1 MQNNALLEGE
11 RVAKVSIFRFLLL
24 GMLKLT
30 VGLFTGLT
38 VIIADSISTFAD
50 TLGVFAS
57 YIGLRLSRKTAD
69 EHFKYGYYKIETFAA
84 LLISLGIIY
93 VGSLIL
99 IRSIDTFNLAPTGQH
114 RIYAIFMTIMAI
126 ISSYFLFKSLKKAG
140 DAANSLSLIASAQ
153 DKKMDVFAGF
163 AVLISIIANYNS
175 IPYVEGIVSGI
186 ISLLILKV
194 GIFSA
199 KESLFF
205 LLDYW
210 DDPIMSRKIKKI
222 LTSEKDL
229 IINVKRLK
237 LRRAGTFVFG
247 QAFVEI
253 NPFAG
258 IQDLREELN
267 FLQQKIESINPYIK
281 DFVIY
286 SHIPKSDK
294 IKIAIPITKGKDLNA
309 KVASTLKSTTAYLF
323 VEIRD
328 NKVGK
333 FYTKK
338 LAIQQK
344 NPVEFS
350 NFLKDEKINVLID
363 NRLNSL
369 IYYNLRRTHHV
380 LIYPNFSDIHKA
392 KDTLK
397 LFLIDL

>member
-1 MQNNALLEGE
+1 MQNNSLLEGE
-11 RVAKVSIFRFLLL
+11 KVAKESIFRLLFL
-24 GMLKLT
+24 GILKLI

-99 IRSIDTFNLAPTGQH
+99 IRSIDTFNSAPTGQH
-114 RIYAIFMTIMAI
+114 RVYAIFMAIIAI

-229 IINVKRLK
+229 IIKVKRLK

-309 KVASTLKSTTAYLF
+309 NVASTLKSTTAYLF
-323 VEIRD
+323 VEIKD

-344 NPVEFS
+344 NSVEFS

>member
-1 MQNNALLEGE
+1 
-11 RVAKVSIFRFLLL
+11 
-24 GMLKLT
+24 
-30 VGLFTGLT
+30 
-38 VIIADSISTFAD
+38 
-50 TLGVFAS
+50 
-57 YIGLRLSRKTAD
+57 
-69 EHFKYGYYKIETFAA
+69 
-84 LLISLGIIY
+84 
-93 VGSLIL
+93 
-99 IRSIDTFNLAPTGQH
+99 
-114 RIYAIFMTIMAI
+114 
-126 ISSYFLFKSLKKAG
+126 
-140 DAANSLSLIASAQ
+140 
-153 DKKMDVFAGF
+153 MDVFAGF

>member
-11 RVAKVSIFRFLLL
+11 RVAKVSIFRLLLL